1 MARFVWRDDPG
12 VIVFE
17 AEEGEELSPDIAVA
31 CGTLM
36 TAYTLDNIE
45 RMMVGT
51 DRTAPD
57 GPVPAAATV
66 N

>member
-17 AEEGEELSPDIAVA
+17 ASDGEELSPEMAIA

-36 TAYTLDNIE
+36 TAYSLDNIE
-45 RMMVGT
+45 RMMVET
-51 DRTAPD
+51 DRTLRERPMS
-57 GPVPAAATV
+57 AAKAK
-66 N
+66 